1 MTKTNNVRHIGANR
15 NVTKKAKQ
23 VANAVKA
30 AREIDHVDTLES
42 VVTMKCARSKEAVA
56 RMMGRM
62 SPADKAVLEMATKVH
77 GVKAQVERELLTHG
91 NVVVQV
97 LTNVVHYADGHTA
110 KKDPYVKY
118 SRVEALAA

>member
-1 MTKTNNVRHIGANR
+1 MTKTNVRHINAHR
-15 NVTKKAKQ
+15 SAKKAKQ
-23 VANAVKA
+23 AAAPKG
-30 AREIDHVDTLES
+30 AREIDHVDTHEQT
-42 VVTMKCARSKEAVA
+42 VTMKCARSKEAVA
-56 RMMGRM
+56 RMMSRM

-97 LTNVVHYADGHTA
+97 LTNVVHYKDGHTA

-118 SRVEALAA
+118 GRVEALAA